1 MVFSQSILNI
11 FYQFLGKD
19 IVWFTFFLS
28 YWGCKSIYN
37 AYIKQSSVKL
47 CKQTV
52 KLLLWCKKCSIYQY
66 DFLNLCSWCK
76 ALWFHPC
83 LSFSLSLCLSFS
95 EITYQISLIFL
106 HEDRVS
112 QKNPSEIR
120 SSFLCIQT
128 LMEVTFWSCYLCQVW
143 SLHICSMYLYICL
156 SICVLCLLIYRWYVS
171 VFA

>member
-19 IVWFTFFLS
+19 IVWFIFFLS

-37 AYIKQSSVKL
+37 AYIKHSSVKL

-83 LSFSLSLCLSFS
+83 LSFSLSLCLSV
-95 EITYQISLIFL
+95 SLSLFL
-106 HEDRVS
+106 RNHLLDFPDFFTWRWVS

-120 SSFLCIQT
+120 SSFLCI
-128 LMEVTFWSCYLCQVW
+128 
-143 SLHICSMYLYICL
+143 
-156 SICVLCLLIYRWYVS
+156 
-171 VFA
+171 